1 MYVVAVVDV
10 VMAMSAP
17 FGRTQVPVSVRSWK
31 YRAISM
37 HNACRLLQR
46 QGHTVQRRN
55 VSKASHSTTVT
66 CSDCSSWGQG
76 EVRCQ

>member
-1 MYVVAVVDV
+1 MYVVAAVDV

-17 FGRTQVPVSVRSWK
+17 VGHTQVPVPVCSWK

-46 QGHTVQRRN
+46 QGHTVRHRN
-55 VSKASHSTTVT
+55 VSKASHVT
-66 CSDCSSWGQG
+66 CSDRSSWGQG
-76 EVRCQ
+76 EVHCQ